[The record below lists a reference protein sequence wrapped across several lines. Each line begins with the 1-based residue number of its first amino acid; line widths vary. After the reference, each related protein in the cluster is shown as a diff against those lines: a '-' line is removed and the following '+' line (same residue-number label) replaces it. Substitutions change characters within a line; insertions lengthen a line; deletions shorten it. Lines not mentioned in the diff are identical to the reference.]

1 MLTPSV
7 GYLNGNAGY
16 YCNAIDFHVSHAPVQ
31 MNYAIM
37 GHAIGT
43 SDAEISISAEVFMC
57 VRRPAMHREAPSAGI
72 DCCTQTY
79 MMAQALLTSLAP

>member
-43 SDAEISISAEVFMC
+43 SDAKISISAKVFY
-57 VRRPAMHREAPSAGI
+57 VRSQACNAPGSAVGRH
-72 DCCTQTY
+72 
-79 MMAQALLTSLAP
+79 